1 MNFIKILFKEWYGMN
16 DNARKNLKS
25 ACSGLNQ
32 IKDELQQAVNNVEN
46 NSIRTRIEDQLQSID
61 RCLKE
66 CEGISSG
73 LANQ

>member
-1 MNFIKILFKEWYGMN
+1 MN
-16 DNARKNLKS
+16 DNARKNLKN

-61 RCLKE
+61 RCLQE